1 VKLLVLFTVSNERCS
16 AVDTVCAVSG
26 MSSAPEVTVA
36 RQCSMRCF
44 SLALVTDV
52 AEMHDD
58 DTSQEET
65 RLEKNSSDVIEGAR
79 AGVSHEAVLNAASRQ
94 AKNIELFFCG
104 LIREIGTML
113 KSKTE

>member
-1 VKLLVLFTVSNERCS
+1 
-16 AVDTVCAVSG
+16 
-26 MSSAPEVTVA
+26 MSTAPEVIVA

-44 SLALVTDV
+44 SLALVTNV
-52 AEMHDD
+52 CIMHDD

-65 RLEKNSSDVIEGAR
+65 RLGQNLSDIGDGAAS
-79 AGVSHEAVLNAASRQ
+79 AGPNHEEVLSAGSRQ

-113 KSKTE
+113 KRKSE